1 MLARMERWAILL
13 LAPPEADPDVW
24 NRRLLDLACDLAS
37 AVGVEDLVAHL
48 RDEEAR
54 SLGETTAAGRA
65 SFHGLVEIA
74 GDERARAAV
83 DALGEVGVAHVYRV
97 ERRRVKSYPRTWP
110 DGARTPGV
118 EMVSAVRRLPAQS
131 RADFDAHWRERHVP
145 LARLHH
151 PGMWEYRQ
159 NAVQEVVTPGS
170 PDFDGIAVIGFP
182 TALDCQ
188 TRLYD
193 SPEGRAVIFEDLA
206 RFLDLDRSEATFT
219 GEYVL
224 RS

>member
-1 MLARMERWAILL
+1 MERWAILL
-13 LAPPEADPDVW
+13 LAPAEADPDVW
-24 NRRLLDLACDLAS
+24 NRRLLDLACDLSA
-37 AVGVEDLVAHL
+37 AVGVDELVAHL

-54 SLGETTAAGRA
+54 SLGGAAAAAPA
-65 SFHGLVEIA
+65 SYHALVEIS
-74 GDERARAAV
+74 GDERARDAV
-83 DALGEVGVAHVYRV
+83 GALGEVGAAHVYRV
-97 ERRRVKSYPRTWP
+97 ERRRVKAYPRTWP

-118 EMVSAVRRLPAQS
+118 ELLAAMRRLPALS
-131 RADFDAHWRERHVP
+131 RAAFDEHWRERHVP
-145 LARLHH
+145 LARQHH

-159 NAVQEVVTPGS
+159 NAVQEVLTAGS
-170 PDFDGIAVIGFP
+170 PDFDGIAVVGFP

-193 SPEGRAVIFEDLA
+193 SPQGEAAIFEDLA

>member
-1 MLARMERWAILL
+1 MERWAILL

-24 NRRLLDLACDLAS
+24 NRRLLDLCCDLAA
-37 AVGVEDLVAHL
+37 AVGVDEMVAHL

-54 SLGETTAAGRA
+54 ALGGAAVVGPASYRA
-65 SFHGLVEIA
+65 LVEIA
-74 GDERARAAV
+74 GDERARPAV
-83 DALGEVGVAHVYRV
+83 DALAGVGAAHVYRV
-97 ERRRVKSYPRTWP
+97 ERRRVKAYPRTWP

-118 EMVSAVRRLPAQS
+118 ELLSALRRLPALDH
-131 RADFDAHWRERHVP
+131 AAFDAHWRDRHVP
-145 LARLHH
+145 LARAHH

-159 NAVQEVVTPGS
+159 NAVQEILTPGS

-182 TALDCQ
+182 TLGDCQ

-193 SPEGRAVIFEDLA
+193 SPEGEAVILEDLA
-206 RFLDLDRSEATFT
+206 RFLDRGRSEATFT

>member
-13 LAPPEADPDVW
+13 LAPLEADPDVW
-24 NRRLLDLACDLAS
+24 NRRLLDLACDLAA

-65 SFHGLVEIA
+65 CYHALVEIG

-83 DALGEVGVAHVYRV
+83 DALGEVAVAYAYRI
-97 ERRRVKSYPRTWP
+97 EQRRVKAYPRTWP

-118 EMVSAVRRLPAQS
+118 EIVAAMRRRPALS
-131 RADFDAHWRERHVP
+131 REAFDAHWRDRHAP
-145 LARLHH
+145 LARRHH
-151 PGMWEYRQ
+151 PGMWECRQ
-159 NAVQEVVTPGS
+159 CTVQEGLTVGS
-170 PDFDGIAVIGFP
+170 PDFDGSAIVGFP
-182 TALDCQ
+182 TTLDCQ

-193 SPEGRAVIFEDLA
+193 SPEGEALILEDLA
-206 RFLDLDRSEATFT
+206 RFVDLGRSQATFT

>member
-24 NRRLLDLACDLAS
+24 NRRLLDLACDLAV
-37 AVGVEDLVAHL
+37 AVGVDELVAHL

-54 SLGETTAAGRA
+54 SLGATPAAGPA
-65 SFHGLVEIA
+65 SYHAMVEIA
-74 GDERARAAV
+74 GDERALAAV
-83 DALGEVGVAHVYRV
+83 GALGGIGPAHAYRV
-97 ERRRVKSYPRTWP
+97 ERRRVKAYPRTWP

-118 EMVSAVRRLPAQS
+118 EMLSAMRRIPALT
-131 RADFDAHWRERHVP
+131 RDEFDAHWRERHVP
-145 LARLHH
+145 LARAHH

-170 PDFDGIAVIGFP
+170 PELDGIAVIGFP

-193 SPEGRAVIFEDLA
+193 SAQGEAVIFEDLA
-206 RFLDLDRSEATFT
+206 RFLDLARSEATYT

>member
-1 MLARMERWAILL
+1 MLAPMERWAVLL

-24 NRRLLDLACDLAS
+24 NRRLLDLACDLAV
-37 AVGVEDLVAHL
+37 AVGVEELVAHL

-65 SFHGLVEIA
+65 SYHALVEIG

-83 DALGEVGVAHVYRV
+83 DALGEVAEAYAFRV
-97 ERRRVKSYPRTWP
+97 ERRRVKAYPRTWP
-110 DGARTPGV
+110 DGARSPGV
-118 EMVSAVRRLPAQS
+118 EIVAAMRRLPALT
-131 RADFDAHWRERHVP
+131 RAEFDAHWRDRHAP
-145 LARLHH
+145 LARRHH
-151 PGMWEYRQ
+151 PGMWECRQ
-159 NAVQEVVTPGS
+159 YAVQESLATGS
-170 PDFDGIAVIGFP
+170 PDFDGITIVGFP

-193 SPEGRAVIFEDLA
+193 SPEGEAAILEDLA
-206 RFLDLDRSEATFT
+206 RFADLGRSEATFT

>member
-1 MLARMERWAILL
+1 MERWAILL
-13 LAPPEADPDVW
+13 LAPREADPEVW
-24 NRRLLDLACDLAS
+24 NRRLLDLACDLAA
-37 AVGVEDLVAHL
+37 AVGVEGLAVHL

-54 SLGETTAAGRA
+54 SLGETAAARPA
-65 SFHGLVEIA
+65 SYQAFVEID
-74 GDERARAAV
+74 GDERAQAAV
-83 DALGEVGVAHVYRV
+83 GALGEVGVTHAYRV
-97 ERRRVKSYPRTWP
+97 ERRRVKAYPRTWP

-118 EMVSAVRRLPAQS
+118 EIVSAMRRLPALS
-131 RADFDAHWRERHVP
+131 RADFHAHWRDRHAP
-145 LARLHH
+145 LARQHH

-159 NAVQEVVTPGS
+159 NAVLETRTPDA
-170 PDFDGIAVIGFP
+170 PDFDGIAIVGFP

-193 SPEGRAVIFEDLA
+193 SPEGEATIFEDLA
-206 RFLDLDRSEATFT
+206 RFLDLERSEATFT

>member
-1 MLARMERWAILL
+1 MERWAILL
-13 LAPPEADPDVW
+13 LAPAEADPDVW
-24 NRRLLDLACDLAS
+24 NRRLLDLACDLA
-37 AVGVEDLVAHL
+37 AAEGVEDLVAHL
-48 RDEEAR
+48 RDQEAR
-54 SLGETTAAGRA
+54 SLGETTAAGPA
-65 SFHGLVEIA
+65 SYHAFVEIG
-74 GDERARAAV
+74 GDSRARAAV
-83 DALGEVGVAHVYRV
+83 SALGEVGETHVYRV
-97 ERRRVKSYPRTWP
+97 ERRRVKAYPRMWP
-110 DGARTPGV
+110 DGVRSPGV
-118 EMVSAVRRLPAQS
+118 EMVSAMRRLPALS
-131 RADFDAHWRERHVP
+131 RAEFDAHWRDRHVP

-159 NAVQEVVTPGS
+159 NAVQEILTPGS
-170 PDFDGIAVIGFP
+170 PDFDGIAVVGFP

-193 SPEGRAVIFEDLA
+193 SPEGEALIFEDLA